1 MNQPKFS
8 VLCLTYKR
16 PEALAE
22 AVFSVLNQ
30 TQGNFEMIIVNDC
43 PEQTLVL
50 PHPKIIV
57 FNLPE
62 RFKTLG
68 AKRNF
73 ALRQAVGELIVWIDD
88 DDIFLPHHLQ
98 VFEERLFGCD
108 WLAAQKAI
116 EYNGVTATVSRGV
129 MASIF
134 TFKRE
139 FARGVLYDEKNYDE
153 IVPFYHR
160 IRSSG
165 RGMCAQINRHSY
177 IYYRRP
183 GSYSMYEIGELGLD
197 GQTRIMEELPCARGE
212 IVIKPAWTRDYTRL

>member
-1 MNQPKFS
+1 MNRPKFS

-30 TQGNFEMIIVNDC
+30 TQGNFELIIVNDC
-43 PEQTLVL
+43 PEQTIIL
-50 PHPKIIV
+50 PHPKIVV

-73 ALRQAVGELIVWIDD
+73 ALRQAVGELIVWLDD
-88 DDIFLPHHLQ
+88 DDIILPHHLQ
-98 VFEERLFGCD
+98 SFEDRLFGCD
-108 WLAAQKAI
+108 WLTAQRAITFDGVAAS
-116 EYNGVTATVSRGV
+116 VSPTV

-139 FARGVLYDEKNYDE
+139 VARGLLYEETNFDE
-153 IVPFYHR
+153 IVPFYKK
-160 IRSSG
+160 IRESG
-165 RGMCAQINRHSY
+165 RGMVVQINRRSY

-183 GSYSMYEIGELGLD
+183 GSYSMFELGKHSVD
-197 GQTRIMEELPCARGE
+197 SQTLIMEELPCARGE
-212 IVIKPAWTRDYTRL
+212 IVIKPTWARDYTKI